1 MWRAGRAGPRAAL
14 VPGLGPG
21 PTGRAHP
28 PRRRRARH
36 RPAHPSGGRGPA
48 AAAAGL
54 CSAHA
59 GPGPA
64 GSAGGGPGPPLRL
77 PAQGLHP
84 PCPPL
89 HPPAPPPLPPPLACG
104 QCWQEA
110 GEAVRGGIAGWG
122 GQQAA
127 RRCGRYLSDR
137 LRCRRGPRA
146 VAASEAGTG
155 RGAPVRPEHV
165 ATGRRAT
172 CSWRSGRISA
182 AGGAPGGCAVTGAG
196 VLLGVRREGGGGEKG
211 GCACTHARAP
221 SPCRRADAA
230 PRTARPAP
238 LRLRR
243 GWTLSGPAVPS
254 DPGGP
259 RLPGA
264 SGA

>member
-84 PCPPL
+84 P
-89 HPPAPPPLPPPLACG
+89 PPPTPPPPLA
-104 QCWQEA
+104 
-110 GEAVRGGIAGWG
+110 RGGSAGRQEGRQGRGRRRRNGCMG
-122 GQQAA
+122 GQRAA

-196 VLLGVRREGGGGEKG
+196 VLLGVRREGRRGGGG
-211 GCACTHARAP
+211 GVRLHACTR
-221 SPCRRADAA
+221 
-230 PRTARPAP
+230 
-238 LRLRR
+238 
-243 GWTLSGPAVPS
+243 AVPL
-254 DPGGP
+254 PP
-259 RLPGA
+259 R
-264 SGA
+264 